1 MQSQTGFSWPQG
13 GRIPTLDG
21 IRAVS
26 IALVLAAHAIGTG
39 ALPMNGRV
47 AHIAGDLGVRT
58 FFVLSGFLITTLLMR
73 EHRQRGR
80 VSLFEFYV
88 RRAYRIFPAFYS
100 YLLIVGT
107 LALTG
112 AITLLPGDML
122 AAATYT
128 TNFHAERSWWTG
140 HLWSLAVEEQ
150 FYFVW
155 PLLFILLGI
164 ARAWGAA
171 LVAIIAAP
179 IVRIAVWRFAP
190 QHGALVDQAFPGVFD
205 ALATGCLLALAVPH
219 ITKSERIAQIVSS
232 RWFLPVVLLGFAP
245 CIVTNPW
252 IQYGVAMTSANLA
265 IAAIIVRC
273 VALPHSKLSR
283 TLERRG
289 FVWVGTLSYSL
300 YLWQQLFLN
309 RHSELWMHQ
318 FPINIGLAFAAATAC
333 HYLIEQPFLRL
344 SARRRAAAG
353 ARGVDVLGPASEVF
367 DVSDARASQIGK
379 RRLPTSDIAPG
390 PSVPRE
396 TLS

>member
-1 MQSQTGFSWPQG
+1 MQPESGFSWPQG

-26 IALVLAAHAIGTG
+26 IGLVLAAHAIGTG

-47 AHIAGDLGVRT
+47 AHMAGDLGVRT

-80 VSLFEFYV
+80 VSLFDFYV
-88 RRAYRIFPAFYS
+88 RRAYRIFPAFYA
-100 YLLIVGT
+100 YLMIVGT

-112 AITLLPGDML
+112 AITLLPGDLL

-150 FYFVW
+150 FYIVW
-155 PLLFILLGI
+155 PLLLVVLGL

-171 LVAIIAAP
+171 LVAMIAAP
-179 IVRIAVWRFAP
+179 IVRIAVWQLAP
-190 QHGALVDQAFPGVFD
+190 QHASLVDQAFPCVFD

-219 ITKSERIAQIVSS
+219 IVKSERCAQVVAS
-232 RWFLPVVLLGFAP
+232 RWFLPAVMLGFAP

-273 VALPHSKLSR
+273 VALPASRISR

-318 FPINIGLAFAAATAC
+318 FPINVALAFAAATAC
-333 HYLIEQPFLRL
+333 HYLIERPFLRV
-344 SARRRAAAG
+344 SAQRRAAAE
-353 ARGVDVLGPASEVF
+353 ARGIAVLGPANEVL
-367 DVSDARASQIGK
+367 DVSDVRSSQIAK
-379 RRLPTSDIAPG
+379 LRRPSTDIAPG
-390 PSVPRE
+390 RNGPRE